1 MQNLNHRASN
11 FLRTLWLRNHD
22 NLMYEINDIP
32 KILPRKPDTH
42 KGDYGRVLVLA
53 GSSGMTGAACMCST
67 AALRAGAGIVTLGIP
82 ESLHGIVA
90 SKLTCVMTHPLPET
104 HVKTLSELGRQDI
117 LDFSQRFDVIAIG
130 PGLSQYL
137 ETKRLVLWLLQTLD
151 RPIVLDADGINALA
165 DNPEILNKFKKPIV
179 LTPHPGEM
187 ARLVGISSTQE
198 IQSKRLEA
206 SKMFVKGRKNVT
218 LVLKGHHTIV
228 INEDKFYIN
237 KTGNPGM
244 ATAGAGDVLTGMIAA
259 FLGQNYTPFEAAQL
273 GVYLHGLAGDFAA
286 QEKGEISMIA
296 MDILDNL
303 PKAFLAYKESA
314 VN

>member
-1 MQNLNHRASN
+1 
-11 FLRTLWLRNHD
+11 
-22 NLMYEINDIP
+22 MYEINDIP

-165 DNPEILNKFKKPIV
+165 DNPEILNKIKKPIV

-187 ARLVGISSTQE
+187 ARLAGISSTRE
-198 IQSKRLEA
+198 IQSKRLEV
-206 SKMFVKGRKNVT
+206 SKMFVKGKKNVM

>member
-1 MQNLNHRASN
+1 
-11 FLRTLWLRNHD
+11 
-22 NLMYEINDIP
+22 MYEINDIA

-53 GSSGMTGAACMCST
+53 GSSGMTGAACLCSS
-67 AALRAGAGIVTLGIP
+67 AALRAGAGLVTLGIP

-104 HVKTLSELGRQDI
+104 HLKTLSELGRQDI
-117 LDFSQRFDVIAIG
+117 LDFSQRFDVVAIG

-137 ETKRLVLWLLQTLD
+137 ETRRLVLWLLQSLD

-165 DNPEILNKFKKPIV
+165 DDPKILQQIKKQIV

-187 ARLVGISSTQE
+187 ARLLGIPSTRE
-198 IQSKRLEA
+198 IQSKRLEV
-206 SKMFVKGRKNVT
+206 SKMFVKGKNNAT
-218 LVLKGHHTIV
+218 LVLKGHQTLV
-228 INEDKFYIN
+228 VNEEKFYIN

-259 FLGQNYTPFEAAQL
+259 FLGQNYPPFEAAQL
-273 GVYLHGLAGDFAA
+273 GVYLHGLAGDLAA
-286 QEKGEISMIA
+286 QEMGEISIIA
-296 MDILDNL
+296 TDILDKL
-303 PKAFLAYKESA
+303 PKAFLAYNE
-314 VN
+314 

>member
-1 MQNLNHRASN
+1 
-11 FLRTLWLRNHD
+11 
-22 NLMYEINDIP
+22 MYEINDIP

-117 LDFSQRFDVIAIG
+117 LDFSQRFDVIAFG

-198 IQSKRLEA
+198 IQSKRLET

-273 GVYLHGLAGDFAA
+273 GVYLHGLAGDLAA

-296 MDILDNL
+296 TDILDNL